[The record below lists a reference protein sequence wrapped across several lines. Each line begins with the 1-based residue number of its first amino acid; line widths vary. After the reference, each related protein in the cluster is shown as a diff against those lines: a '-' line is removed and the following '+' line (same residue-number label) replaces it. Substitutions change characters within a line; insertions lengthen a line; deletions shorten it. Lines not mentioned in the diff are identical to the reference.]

1 MKVKIWSDVR
11 CPFCYIGKRKFEA
24 ALEQFSHR
32 DQIEVE
38 WKSFELDP
46 YVQTDPEVQVMDQLI
61 AQKNLSREQAN
72 QMMNHVTQ
80 SGRQVG
86 LELKVEESV
95 LANSYNAHRLIQLA
109 KTRGLGSEIEEALFK
124 AHFTDG
130 ANIDDRK
137 VLTDLG
143 LSIGLDESEL
153 NDVLSSETY
162 GEAVR
167 QDQAEAQA
175 LGIRGVPFFV
185 FNDKYAVSGA
195 QPEETFLGALQ
206 QSWEDHQK
214 TKQPFVIEAGPSCS
228 VDGDCI

>member
-1 MKVKIWSDVR
+1 MID
-11 CPFCYIGKRKFEA
+11 
-24 ALEQFSHR
+24 
-32 DQIEVE
+32 
-38 WKSFELDP
+38 
-46 YVQTDPEVQVMDQLI
+46 
-61 AQKNLSREQAN
+61 
-72 QMMNHVTQ
+72 HVIQ

-86 LELKVEESV
+86 LELKVEKSV
-95 LANSYNAHRLIQLA
+95 VANSYNAHRLIQLA
-109 KTRGLGSEIEEALFK
+109 KTKGLGSEIEEALFE

-143 LSIGLDESEL
+143 KSIGLDESEL
-153 NDVLSSETY
+153 SGVLSSETY

-206 QSWEDHQK
+206 QSWD
-214 TKQPFVIEAGPSCS
+214 
-228 VDGDCI
+228 D